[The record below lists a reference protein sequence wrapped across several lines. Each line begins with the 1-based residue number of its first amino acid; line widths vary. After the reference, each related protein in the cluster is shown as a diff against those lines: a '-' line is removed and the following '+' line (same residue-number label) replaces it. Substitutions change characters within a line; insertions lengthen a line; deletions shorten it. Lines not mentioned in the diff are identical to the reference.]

1 MKILLVW
8 RAQYLGE
15 TGGMERVC
23 ANLTNHFSKSGNDTA
38 ILFCAEKEGTSY
50 FPLRENVKLMNM
62 LEGIKIT
69 KQMYLPWWG
78 VSLEKF

>member
-23 ANLTNHFSKSGNDTA
+23 ANLSNHFAESGNDTA

-50 FPLRENVKLMNM
+50 FPLRENVKLINM
-62 LEGIKIT
+62 LEEIGNT
-69 KQMYLPWWG
+69 KRMYLPWWG
-78 VSLEKF
+78 ASLERH

>member
-23 ANLTNHFSKSGNDTA
+23 ANLANHFSQNKNETA

-50 FPLRENVKLMNM
+50 FPLRENIKLMNM
-62 LEGIKIT
+62 LEGIRIT
-69 KQMYLPWWG
+69 NRMYLPWWG